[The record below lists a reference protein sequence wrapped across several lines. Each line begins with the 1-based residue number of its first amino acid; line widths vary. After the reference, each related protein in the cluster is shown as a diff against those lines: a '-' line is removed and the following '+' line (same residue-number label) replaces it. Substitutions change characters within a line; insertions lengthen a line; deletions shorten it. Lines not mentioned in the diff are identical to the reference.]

1 MLHFS
6 FLQSRFANF
15 VKDINP
21 LLYICTMS
29 EEIKQIAERLVGLR
43 DSLDLQPEEIAA
55 TCHIDVDTYL
65 GYESGEKDIPV
76 SFLHQ
81 IAHHY
86 GVELPA
92 LMFGYEPRMS
102 AYFLTRKDKG
112 VAIERTKAYKYQSLA
127 AGFANR
133 KADPFMVTVEPTN
146 PEAPFTLNTH
156 PGQEFNIVMEGSLH
170 LRIGEKEL
178 VLHEGDSIIFDST
191 RPHGMKAIGEKP
203 VKFLA
208 IIF

>member
-1 MLHFS
+1 MNDEL
-6 FLQSRFANF
+6 LQIPKRI
-15 VKDINP
+15 KE
-21 LLYICTMS
+21 LR
-29 EEIKQIAERLVGLR
+29 EILEISITEMAEKLNISH
-43 DSLDLQPEEIAA
+43 DEYEK
-55 TCHIDVDTYL
+55 
-65 GYESGEKDIPV
+65 YESGEKDIPV

-81 IAHHY
+81 IARHY

-92 LMFGYEPRMS
+92 LMFGYEPRMN

-133 KADPFMVTVEPTN
+133 KADPFMVTVEPTA

-156 PGQEFNIVMEGSLH
+156 PGQEFNIVMEGSMH

>member
-1 MLHFS
+1 
-6 FLQSRFANF
+6 
-15 VKDINP
+15 
-21 LLYICTMS
+21 MS
-29 EEIKQIAERLVGLR
+29 EEIRQIAERLVGLR
-43 DSLDLQPEEIAA
+43 DALDLRPEDIAS
-55 TCHIDVDTYL
+55 TCNIDLETYL

-81 IAHHY
+81 IAKHY

-92 LMFGYEPRMS
+92 LMFGYEPRMNS
-102 AYFLTRKDKG
+102 YFLTRKDKG
-112 VAIERTKAYKYQSLA
+112 VAVERTKAYKYQSLA

-133 KADPFMVTVEPTN
+133 KADPFMVTPSA

-156 PGQEFNIVMEGSLH
+156 PGQEFNLVLEGSMH

-178 VLHEGDSIIFDST
+178 VLNEGDSIIFDST
-191 RPHGMKAIGEKP
+191 RPHGMKAIDRQ

>member
-1 MLHFS
+1 MGRLDVYKR
-6 FLQSRFANF
+6 Q
-15 VKDINP
+15 
-21 LLYICTMS
+21 S
-29 EEIKQIAERLVGLR
+29 EEIRQIAERLVGLR
-43 DSLDLQPEEIAA
+43 DALDLRPEDIAS
-55 TCHIDVDTYL
+55 TCNINLETYL

-81 IAHHY
+81 IAKHY

-92 LMFGYEPRMS
+92 LMFGYEPRMNS
-102 AYFLTRKDKG
+102 YFLTRKDKG
-112 VAIERTKAYKYQSLA
+112 VAVERTKAYKYQSLA

-133 KADPFMVTVEPTN
+133 KADPFMVTVEPSA

-156 PGQEFNIVMEGSLH
+156 PGQEFNLVLEGSMH

-178 VLHEGDSIIFDST
+178 VLNEGDSIIFDST
-191 RPHGMKAIGEKP
+191 RPHGMKAIDRQ

>member
-1 MLHFS
+1 
-6 FLQSRFANF
+6 
-15 VKDINP
+15 
-21 LLYICTMS
+21 MS

-55 TCHIDVDTYL
+55 TCHIDLDTYL

>member
-1 MLHFS
+1 
-6 FLQSRFANF
+6 
-15 VKDINP
+15 
-21 LLYICTMS
+21 MS
-29 EEIKQIAERLVGLR
+29 EEIRQIADRLVGLR
-43 DSLDLQPEEIAA
+43 DALDLRPEDIAL
-55 TCHIDVDTYL
+55 TCNINLETYL

-81 IAHHY
+81 IAKHY

-92 LMFGYEPRMS
+92 LMFGYEPRMNS
-102 AYFLTRKDKG
+102 YFLTRKDKG
-112 VAIERTKAYKYQSLA
+112 VAVERTKAYKYQSLA
-127 AGFANR
+127 AGFSNR
-133 KADPFMVTVEPTN
+133 KSDPFMGTVEPSA

-156 PGQEFNIVMEGSLH
+156 PGQEIILVLEGSMH

-178 VLHEGDSIIFDST
+178 VLNEGDSIIFDST
-191 RPHGMKAIGEKP
+191 RPHGMKAIDRQ

>member
-1 MLHFS
+1 
-6 FLQSRFANF
+6 
-15 VKDINP
+15 
-21 LLYICTMS
+21 MS
-29 EEIKQIAERLVGLR
+29 EEIRQIAERLVGLR
-43 DSLDLQPEEIAA
+43 DALDLRPEDIAS
-55 TCHIDVDTYL
+55 TCNIDLETYL

-81 IAHHY
+81 IAKHY

-92 LMFGYEPRMS
+92 LMFGYEPRMNS
-102 AYFLTRKDKG
+102 YFLTRKDKG
-112 VAIERTKAYKYQSLA
+112 VAVERTKAYKYQSLA

-133 KADPFMVTVEPTN
+133 KADPFMVTVEPSA
-146 PEAPFTLNTH
+146 PEAPITLNTH
-156 PGQEFNIVMEGSLH
+156 PGQEFNLVLEGSMH

-178 VLHEGDSIIFDST
+178 VLNEGDSIIFDST
-191 RPHGMKAIGEKP
+191 RPHGMKAIDRQ

>member
-1 MLHFS
+1 
-6 FLQSRFANF
+6 
-15 VKDINP
+15 
-21 LLYICTMS
+21 MS
-29 EEIKQIAERLVGLR
+29 EEIRQIAERLVGLR
-43 DSLDLQPEEIAA
+43 DALDLRPEDIAS
-55 TCHIDVDTYL
+55 TCNINLETYL

-76 SFLHQ
+76 SFLH
-81 IAHHY
+81 Y

-92 LMFGYEPRMS
+92 LMFGYEPRMNS
-102 AYFLTRKDKG
+102 YFLTRKDKG
-112 VAIERTKAYKYQSLA
+112 VAVERTKAYKYQSLA

-133 KADPFMVTVEPTN
+133 KADPFMVTVEPSA

-156 PGQEFNIVMEGSLH
+156 PGQEFNLVLEGSMH

-178 VLHEGDSIIFDST
+178 VLNEGDSIIFDST
-191 RPHGMKAIGEKP
+191 RPHGMKAIDRQ

>member
-1 MLHFS
+1 
-6 FLQSRFANF
+6 
-15 VKDINP
+15 
-21 LLYICTMS
+21 MS
-29 EEIKQIAERLVGLR
+29 EEIRQIAERLVGLR
-43 DSLDLQPEEIAA
+43 DALDLRPEDIASI
-55 TCHIDVDTYL
+55 CNIDLDTYFV
-65 GYESGEKDIPV
+65 YESGYKDIPV

-81 IAHHY
+81 IAKHY

-92 LMFGYEPRMS
+92 LMFGYEPRMNS
-102 AYFLTRKDKG
+102 YFLTRKDKG
-112 VAIERTKAYKYQSLA
+112 VAVERTKAYKYQSLA

-133 KADPFMVTVEPTN
+133 KADPFMVTVEPSA

-156 PGQEFNIVMEGSLH
+156 PVQDLNLVLEGSMH

-178 VLHEGDSIIFDST
+178 VLNEGDSIIFDST
-191 RPHGMKAIGEKP
+191 RPHGMKAIDRQ

>member
-1 MLHFS
+1 
-6 FLQSRFANF
+6 
-15 VKDINP
+15 
-21 LLYICTMS
+21 MS
-29 EEIKQIAERLVGLR
+29 EEIRQIAERLVGLR
-43 DSLDLQPEEIAA
+43 DALDLRPEDIAS
-55 TCHIDVDTYL
+55 TCNIDLETYL

-81 IAHHY
+81 IAKHY

-92 LMFGYEPRMS
+92 LMFGYEPRMNS
-102 AYFLTRKDKG
+102 YFLTRKDKG
-112 VAIERTKAYKYQSLA
+112 VAVERTKAYKYQSLA
-127 AGFANR
+127 VGFANR
-133 KADPFMVTVEPTN
+133 IADSFMVTFELSA

-156 PGQEFNIVMEGSLH
+156 PGQEFNLVLEGSMH

-178 VLHEGDSIIFDST
+178 VLNEGDSIIFDST
-191 RPHGMKAIGEKP
+191 RPHGMKAIDRQ

>member
-1 MLHFS
+1 
-6 FLQSRFANF
+6 
-15 VKDINP
+15 
-21 LLYICTMS
+21 MS
-29 EEIKQIAERLVGLR
+29 EEIRQIAERLVGLR
-43 DSLDLQPEEIAA
+43 DALDLRPEDIAS
-55 TCHIDVDTYL
+55 TCNIDLETYL

-81 IAHHY
+81 IAKHY

-92 LMFGYEPRMS
+92 LMFGYEPRMNS
-102 AYFLTRKDKG
+102 YFLTRKDKG
-112 VAIERTKAYKYQSLA
+112 VAVERTKAYKYQSLA

-133 KADPFMVTVEPTN
+133 KADPFMVTVEPSA

-156 PGQEFNIVMEGSLH
+156 PGQEFNLVIEGSMH

-178 VLHEGDSIIFDST
+178 VLNEGDSIIFDST
-191 RPHGMKAIGEKP
+191 RPHGMKAIDRQ

>member
-1 MLHFS
+1 
-6 FLQSRFANF
+6 
-15 VKDINP
+15 
-21 LLYICTMS
+21 MS

-55 TCHIDVDTYL
+55 TCHIDLDTYL

-133 KADPFMVTVEPTN
+133 KADPFMVTVEPTS